1 MLELGKRSLLL
12 EAVSIACNNLACVAK
27 SAAREEAQQKVVNLI
42 ALKTPEQEGEA
53 KVPEE
58 TDLQN
63 LQKEALCLTTIINGI
78 REEEQQKVKNL
89 IALKTP
95 EQEGDVKVPEEES
108 KAKSMAT
115 INNTRKEE
123 QQNNKNLIALKTHK

>member
-1 MLELGKRSLLL
+1 MLELGKQSLLL
-12 EAVSIACNNLACVAK
+12 EAVSIACNNLACLAK

-63 LQKEALCLTTIINGI
+63 LAERGPVPDHHHQCQGGGAAEG
-78 REEEQQKVKNL
+78 
-89 IALKTP
+89 
-95 EQEGDVKVPEEES
+95 QEPDCPQD
-108 KAKSMAT
+108 T
-115 INNTRKEE
+115 
-123 QQNNKNLIALKTHK
+123 